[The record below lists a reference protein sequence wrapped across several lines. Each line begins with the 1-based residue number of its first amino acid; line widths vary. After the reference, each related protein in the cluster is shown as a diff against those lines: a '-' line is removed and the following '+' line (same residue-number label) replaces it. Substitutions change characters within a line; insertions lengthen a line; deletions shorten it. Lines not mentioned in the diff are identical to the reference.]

1 MIYCYI
7 IIWRT
12 QGNRNPVNNEHG
24 TWTWK
29 MYVAMF
35 TEQLFYIR
43 LSAGE
48 LESDK
53 TIIKYDECFFH

>member
-12 QGNRNPVNNEHG
+12 QGNRNPVNIE
-24 TWTWK
+24 TWK

-43 LSAGE
+43 LSVGE

-53 TIIKYDECFFH
+53 TIIKYDE